1 MIRDITIGQYY
12 PADSVIHKLDPRTK
26 LVGTIGFIVSVFLF
40 HTFAGYAV
48 ATIFLAG
55 MILLSKVPVKFIF
68 KGLKTIFMLLLIT
81 IFFNMILTPGEVV
94 WKLGFIKVT
103 KEGLVLAGTMA
114 IRLVY
119 LVIGSSIMTLT
130 TTPNQ
135 LTDGLERLLRPL
147 NKLHVPVHDIA
158 MMMSIALRFI
168 PILLEETDKIMK
180 AQIARGADFENGNL
194 IQIIENPQSD
204 ILGENYVFSPLKVAV
219 DYADRIYVIAQ
230 NQFEGIMAF
239 DAEGN
244 FTGFTGTINV
254 QITTAEIIW
263 RKLST
268 KAQRAKQ
275 QLFIPTEFTGMEI
288 DSDGFVYATNVDAE
302 GEQSVR
308 RLNPSGEDVIQKGAS
323 GDILWRLTGD
333 YSGASR
339 IIDVVVRE
347 KGIYSVIDSTRG
359 RIFTYD
365 HEGNLLYIFGGI
377 GSQEG
382 TFDTPTAID
391 TIGDEII
398 VLDGSKNLV
407 DKYRATNYGFLIN
420 QAVGLRYDGDEA
432 SAVECWKQVLKL
444 DSNFELAYV
453 GIGKSY
459 LAAGENKKAMECFK
473 TGNNRQ
479 YYSIAYKRYRNE
491 ILKENLTGYLTAAL
505 VLIILLVLWNK
516 IGKKKWKERRA
527 SHV

>member
-81 IFFNMILTPGEVV
+81 IFFNMILTPGEVI

-194 IQIIENPQSD
+194 IQKAKNM
-204 ILGENYVFSPLKVAV
+204 VPLLVP
-219 DYADRIYVIAQ
+219 
-230 NQFEGIMAF
+230 
-239 DAEGN
+239 
-244 FTGFTGTINV
+244 
-254 QITTAEIIW
+254 
-263 RKLST
+263 
-268 KAQRAKQ
+268 
-275 QLFIPTEFTGMEI
+275 LFISAFRRANDLAMAMEARCYRGGDGRTKMKPLHYTG
-288 DSDGFVYATNVDAE
+288 VD
-302 GEQSVR
+302 R
-308 RLNPSGEDVIQKGAS
+308 
-323 GDILWRLTGD
+323 T
-333 YSGASR
+333 
-339 IIDVVVRE
+339 
-347 KGIYSVIDSTRG
+347 
-359 RIFTYD
+359 
-365 HEGNLLYIFGGI
+365 
-377 GSQEG
+377 
-382 TFDTPTAID
+382 
-391 TIGDEII
+391 
-398 VLDGSKNLV
+398 
-407 DKYRATNYGFLIN
+407 
-420 QAVGLRYDGDEA
+420 
-432 SAVECWKQVLKL
+432 
-444 DSNFELAYV
+444 AYV
-453 GIGKSY
+453 LVIFYVAAVVIIGR
-459 LAAGENKKAMECFK
+459 CVPF
-473 TGNNRQ
+473 
-479 YYSIAYKRYRNE
+479 
-491 ILKENLTGYLTAAL
+491 
-505 VLIILLVLWNK
+505 
-516 IGKKKWKERRA
+516 
-527 SHV
+527 HVWIF